1 MTRAAIIECIRRV
14 LWKFQSREG
23 GVIGKWTRGG
33 VSHRYGFGLAFFM
46 ATLPAF
52 LMLPASAGAATCSIA
67 TEELRTAL
75 ENRDVDTARK
85 SYKAVFDAQDC
96 SDGFRMKAG
105 LAVSNLHV
113 HVAQE
118 QIKAGQ
124 TTLVAQRDFL
134 EQALNYGRTWPV
146 LAKLGDIA
154 VEDEDRD
161 AATRY
166 YHEALAAMDDHTLT
180 PEQPPE
186 ATIERI
192 VRLTEANNMLT
203 SQHRSAPRT
212 RSGDFGG
219 LAATG
224 IRGYTIKKVALP
236 ITFDFDSARITER
249 GKKAAAEMALFLKK
263 QNPPRITIAGHTDAE
278 GPDDYNLALS
288 RKRAEA
294 VKRYLVDSGFTG
306 AIELRAMGESKPYP
320 REILEHLTDE
330 ELWQLDRR
338 VELIR

>member
-1 MTRAAIIECIRRV
+1 M
-14 LWKFQSREG
+14 
-23 GVIGKWTRGG
+23 
-33 VSHRYGFGLAFFM
+33 
-46 ATLPAF
+46 
-52 LMLPASAGAATCSIA
+52 
-67 TEELRTAL
+67 
-75 ENRDVDTARK
+75 
-85 SYKAVFDAQDC
+85 
-96 SDGFRMKAG
+96 
-105 LAVSNLHV
+105 
-113 HVAQE
+113 
-118 QIKAGQ
+118 
-124 TTLVAQRDFL
+124 
-134 EQALNYGRTWPV
+134 
-146 LAKLGDIA
+146 
-154 VEDEDRD
+154 EDEDRD

-320 REILEHLTDE
+320 REILEHLIDE